1 MRYLVLAQAF
11 PVEDW
16 ACSAAAAGK
25 LQDREPCAAAAAGS
39 RTTNRIPMQELTH
52 WIIVEKSKGAG
63 RENRLIHK

>member
-16 ACSAAAAGK
+16 ACSTAAAGK

-39 RTTNRIPMQELTH
+39 RTTYRIPMQDLTH
-52 WIIVEKSKGAG
+52 SIIVGKSKALG
-63 RENRLIHK
+63 EKIVLIHK